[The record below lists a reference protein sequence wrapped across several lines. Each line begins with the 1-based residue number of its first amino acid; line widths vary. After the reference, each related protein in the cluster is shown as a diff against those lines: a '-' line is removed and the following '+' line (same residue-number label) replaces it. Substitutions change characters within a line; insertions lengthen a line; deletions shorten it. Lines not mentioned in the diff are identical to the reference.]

1 MSIQSVCALLTLV
14 LSILPVAHA
23 NVYKARINPSWSP
36 DGSWMWYR
44 NNLPKGEREFILV
57 DLKKGLR
64 QHAFDHDRL
73 AAALRREDSG
83 EFTGA
88 QLPLENLSF
97 DLEKRTAT
105 FSLRDK
111 WYRCNIDT
119 CQLEKS
125 IGRKLLEP
133 AMRRKRK
140 PKMTRGTNPIAQ
152 VEIFHRIKNG
162 RHTSKTTTSGFAP
175 TSMTV
180 RKFNSLRMVR
190 SRTATSNHSGAL
202 IQITWLPFVPNRAT
216 SVKFT

>member
-1 MSIQSVCALLTLV
+1 MSIKSVCALLPLV

-105 FSLRDK
+105 FSLRGK

-119 CQLEKS
+119 
-125 IGRKLLEP
+125 
-133 AMRRKRK
+133 
-140 PKMTRGTNPIAQ
+140 
-152 VEIFHRIKNG
+152 
-162 RHTSKTTTSGFAP
+162 
-175 TSMTV
+175 
-180 RKFNSLRMVR
+180 
-190 SRTATSNHSGAL
+190 
-202 IQITWLPFVPNRAT
+202 
-216 SVKFT
+216 